1 MVTLITNGAP
11 THEDGIKSLVGY
23 LQANN
28 VPVKAIYMNYC
39 SILHKR
45 LKEQILDIAKGSK
58 LVGFSLM
65 SKDVNI
71 YMPVIHDIRY
81 KLKLPVVLGGVH
93 PTALPKESL
102 GFSDY
107 VCVGEGEEPLKQL
120 YSAIQEEMPPLNNI
134 PNIAYKEK
142 GGEVFIN
149 RVEYFVND
157 LDELPYPDYK
167 FETSYYYNRIRVEKI
182 TPDIRSNSFDSF
194 YFYSQRGCKL
204 ACAYCSNSIYSKMAR
219 DSRKR
224 WYRMASVK
232 RVINELK
239 MHLQNFPRV
248 KFLTFNDDDFMA
260 RDISELDEISCF
272 VKNELK
278 LPFSV
283 NGIPKYATD
292 EKIKLLV
299 DNGLRVIAFGVQSGS
314 SRVLRD
320 VYRRPVRREDVLQA
334 ANVVAK
340 YQKRGLSADYGFILD
355 SPYEKNGEWLE
366 TLSMIRALPKPRT
379 ISLYSLEFF
388 PGTALTNQAVK
399 EAVIDNLRPSE
410 YNKDYRSD
418 IEYTFKNTIFFLY
431 SYFDVPG
438 WLDLFLSSKFMMRFK
453 AGVPFR
459 FIMAYPLGYLI
470 RMSKRVAS
478 ANRETF
484 FLIKILKKIWVVK
497 TIKHMIEQARFSLS
511 SGRESCEK

>member
-1 MVTLITNGAP
+1 MITLITDGAP
-11 THEDGIKSLVGY
+11 THEYGVKSLVGY
-23 LQANN
+23 LQAND

-39 SILHKR
+39 RILHKR

-65 SKDVNI
+65 SKDVSI
-71 YMPVIHDIRY
+71 FMPVIHDIRY
-81 KLKLPVVLGGVH
+81 KLKIPVVLGGVH
-93 PTALPKESL
+93 PTALPKETL

-107 VCVGEGEEPLKQL
+107 VCIGEGEEPLKQL
-120 YSAIQEEMPPLNNI
+120 YFAIQKEGSSLNDI

-142 GGEVFIN
+142 GGEIFVN

-157 LDELPYPDYK
+157 MDELPYPDYR
-167 FETSYYYNRIRVEKI
+167 FETSYYHNHIRIEKI
-182 TPDIRSNSFDSF
+182 TPDVRSNAFDSF

-219 DSRKR
+219 DSGKR

-239 MHLQNFPRV
+239 VHLQNFPRV

-260 RDISELDEISCF
+260 RDIGELRGITCF

-314 SRVLRD
+314 PRVLRD
-320 VYRRPVRREDVLQA
+320 IYRRPVTREDVLQA
-334 ANVVAK
+334 ANVVSK

-355 SPYEKNGEWLE
+355 NPYEKNGEWLE

-388 PGTALTNQAVK
+388 PGTVLTNQAVK
-399 EAVIDNLRPSE
+399 EAVIDNPRLSD

-418 IEYTFKNTIFFLY
+418 IEYSFKNTIFFLY
-431 SYFDVPG
+431 SYFDVPE
-438 WLDLFLSSKFMMRFK
+438 WLDSFLSSKFMMRSK
-453 AGVPFR
+453 AGAPFR
-459 FIMAYPLGYLI
+459 FIMVYPLGYLI

-497 TIKHMIEQARFSLS
+497 TIKHMIKQARFSLS
-511 SGRESCEK
+511 SGRVSCEK

>member
-23 LQANN
+23 LQAND

-45 LKEQILDIAKGSK
+45 LKEQILAIVKGSK

-65 SKDVNI
+65 SKDVSI
-71 YMPVIHDIRY
+71 FMPIIQDIRY
-81 KLKLPVVLGGVH
+81 KLKIPVVLGGVH
-93 PTALPKESL
+93 PTARPKESL
-102 GFSDY
+102 EFSDY

-120 YSAIQEEMPPLNNI
+120 YSAIQKESPSFNHI
-134 PNIAYKEK
+134 PNLVYKEK
-142 GGEVFIN
+142 GGGIFVN
-149 RVEYFVND
+149 RAEYFVND
-157 LDELPYPDYK
+157 LDELPYPDYR
-167 FETSYYYNRIRVEKI
+167 FETSYYYNYIRIEKI
-182 TPDIRSNSFDSF
+182 TPAIRSNSFDSF

-204 ACAYCSNSIYSKMAR
+204 ACAYCSNSIYSKIAG
-219 DSRKR
+219 DSGKR
-224 WYRMASVK
+224 WYRLASVK

-239 MHLQNFPRV
+239 AHLQNFPRV

-260 RDISELDEISCF
+260 RDIGELRAITCF

-283 NGIPKYATD
+283 NGIPKYATA

-314 SRVLRD
+314 PRVLRD
-320 VYRRPVRREDVLQA
+320 IYRRPVTREDVLQA
-334 ANVVAK
+334 AQVVAK

-355 SPYEKNGEWLE
+355 NPYEKNGEWLE
-366 TLSMIRALPKPRT
+366 TLSLIRALPKPRT

-399 EAVIDNLRPSE
+399 EALIDNPRPSD

-418 IEYTFKNTIFFLY
+418 IEYSFKNTIFFLY
-431 SYFDVPG
+431 SYFDVPE
-438 WLDLFLSSKFMMRFK
+438 WLDSFLSSKFMMRSRSG
-453 AGVPFR
+453 AAFR
-459 FIMAYPLGYLI
+459 FILAYPLGYLI
-470 RMSKRVAS
+470 RMSQRVAA

-484 FLIKILKKIWVVK
+484 FLIKILKKIWVLK
-497 TIKHMIEQARFSLS
+497 TIKQLIKQARFSFRS
-511 SGRESCEK
+511 ERVSCEK